1 MAVLKRFLQ
10 IDGVDARN
18 LAEIK
23 RKRTCCTLSIYFGVA
38 TTQMRRIFAKNGCRG
53 VPEDDTMIQKVEN
66 LTSLEHF
73 FAQYPCYA
81 ENTEDAAR
89 ITAAWNLL
97 LNNRIPATAH
107 FSVPH
112 DAAHSLRMAHSL
124 AALEMDTESII
135 CALLYSEDGS
145 FTLPDEQLRAQFG
158 NTAAD
163 ILNAAAKFS
172 DVKLYGKSREHTDTV
187 CKMFFSLVSDLRV
200 MIVQLA
206 DRLDKIRY
214 ISEYPAERQRGIAG
228 EISEIWAPLAQRM
241 GISTVQNELEDLSL
255 KYINREA
262 FDQIKDVV
270 AAKKKEREA
279 FLQSA
284 EKTIYQTMEKEG
296 ITVKVQSRAKH
307 FWSIYQKM
315 KKRNKAADELYDL
328 LAVRILCTTVNEC
341 YAILGLMHTIWK
353 PLEGRFKDYIAMP
366 KANGYQSLHT
376 TVICKGGQ
384 TLEIQ
389 IRTHEMHEIAERGVA
404 SHWVYKKHSK
414 NKTANE
420 QELSFVQQVK
430 SLAQQR
436 FNNEEFLAELKSDL
450 LSDSIFVF
458 TPKGDIIEL
467 PAGATAVDFAYR
479 IHSSI
484 GEKLVS
490 AKADGAIIPLSRPLK
505 NTQVVEVITHPN
517 AHPTHNQY
525 ENAHT
530 TRARQKIRA
539 WLQLHENLL
548 HTEKEEKGQRFDL
561 PIEPIKEAPRPP
573 KETPEEAETA
583 KRALEAAQK
592 DPQKN
597 PALRI
602 RIGGSTNFPVR
613 FAGCCKPTSDS
624 AICGYVANGRGVI
637 IHKKNCV
644 NLNRIPDL
652 EARLIDVEWDIKESK
667 KENPEKT
674 QKKIKPHK

>member
-1 MAVLKRFLQ
+1 
-10 IDGVDARN
+10 
-18 LAEIK
+18 
-23 RKRTCCTLSIYFGVA
+23 
-38 TTQMRRIFAKNGCRG
+38 
-53 VPEDDTMIQKVEN
+53 
-66 LTSLEHF
+66 
-73 FAQYPCYA
+73 
-81 ENTEDAAR
+81 
-89 ITAAWNLL
+89 
-97 LNNRIPATAH
+97 
-107 FSVPH
+107 
-112 DAAHSLRMAHSL
+112 
-124 AALEMDTESII
+124 
-135 CALLYSEDGS
+135 
-145 FTLPDEQLRAQFG
+145 
-158 NTAAD
+158 
-163 ILNAAAKFS
+163 
-172 DVKLYGKSREHTDTV
+172 
-187 CKMFFSLVSDLRV
+187 
-200 MIVQLA
+200 
-206 DRLDKIRY
+206 
-214 ISEYPAERQRGIAG
+214 
-228 EISEIWAPLAQRM
+228 M

-262 FDQIKDVV
+262 FDQIKTVV

-284 EKTIYQTMEKEG
+284 EKTIYQTMEKAG
-296 ITVKVQSRAKH
+296 IKVKVQSRAKH

-341 YAILGLMHTIWK
+341 YTILGLMHTVWK

-539 WLQLHENLL
+539 WLQLNENLL
-548 HTEKEEKGQRFDL
+548 RSEKEEKGQRTDL
-561 PIEPIKEAPRPP
+561 TEDSAKEALRPP

-583 KRALEAAQK
+583 KRELESAQK
-592 DPQKN
+592 DPKKN

-637 IHKKNCV
+637 IHRKSCI
-644 NLNRIPDL
+644 NLKRIPDL

-667 KENPEKT
+667 QKNPEKA

>member
-1 MAVLKRFLQ
+1 MVAL
-10 IDGVDARN
+10 
-18 LAEIK
+18 
-23 RKRTCCTLSIYFGVA
+23 RTY
-38 TTQMRRIFAKNGCRG
+38 
-53 VPEDDTMIQKVEN
+53 TMIQKVEN
-66 LTSLEHF
+66 LTGLEHF

-81 ENTEDAAR
+81 ETENAEDAAR

-97 LNNRIPATAH
+97 LTNRIPDTA
-107 FSVPH
+107 VDAPIPH

-124 AALEMDTESII
+124 ASLEMDSESII

-145 FTLPDEQLRAQFG
+145 FALPDEQLRTQFG
-158 NTAAD
+158 DTAAD

-172 DVKLYGKSREHTDTV
+172 DVKLYNKSKEHTDTV

-200 MIVQLA
+200 MIIQLA

-214 ISEYPAERQRGIAG
+214 ISEYPAERQRGIAR

-270 AAKKKEREA
+270 GAKKKEREA

-284 EKTIYQTMEKEG
+284 EKTIYQTMEKAG
-296 ITVKVQSRAKH
+296 IKVKVQSRAKH

-341 YAILGLMHTIWK
+341 YAILGLMHTVWK
-353 PLEGRFKDYIAMP
+353 PLDGRFKDYIAMP

-376 TVICKGGQ
+376 TVICKGGK

-467 PAGATAVDFAYR
+467 PAGSTAVDFAYR

-539 WLQLHENLL
+539 WLQLNENLL
-548 HTEKEEKGQRFDL
+548 RTEKEERQRTDL
-561 PIEPIKEAPRPP
+561 TDDQAKEAARSPKSP
-573 KETPEEAETA
+573 KETLKEAETA
-583 KRALEAAQK
+583 KQALEAAQK
-592 DPQKN
+592 DPHKN
-597 PALRI
+597 PTLRI

-624 AICGYVANGRGVI
+624 VICGYVANGRGVI
-637 IHKKNCV
+637 IHKKDCL
-644 NLNRIPDL
+644 NLKRIPDL
-652 EARLIDVEWDIKESK
+652 DARLIDVEWDIKESK
-667 KENPEKT
+667 KENTEKVR
-674 QKKIKPHK
+674 KKIKPHK

>member
-1 MAVLKRFLQ
+1 MFRLRPKLAVKSIHGSTLLTVRRSRCALYLQ
-10 IDGVDARN
+10 KKSAVIAR
-18 LAEIK
+18 
-23 RKRTCCTLSIYFGVA
+23 RTC
-38 TTQMRRIFAKNGCRG
+38 
-53 VPEDDTMIQKVEN
+53 TMIQKVEN
-66 LTSLEHF
+66 LSSLEHF

-81 ENTEDAAR
+81 EAENPEDAAR

-97 LNNRIPATAH
+97 LTNRIPDTTADAPI
-107 FSVPH
+107 PH

-124 AALEMDTESII
+124 AALEMDSESII

-172 DVKLYGKSREHTDTV
+172 DVKLYNKSKEHTDTV

-214 ISEYPAERQRGIAG
+214 ISEYPAEWQRSIAG

-262 FDQIKDVV
+262 FDQIKTVV

-284 EKTIYQTMEKEG
+284 EKTIYQTMEKAG
-296 ITVKVQSRAKH
+296 IKVKVQSRAKH

-341 YAILGLMHTIWK
+341 YTILGLMHTVWK

-539 WLQLHENLL
+539 WLQLNENLL
-548 HTEKEEKGQRFDL
+548 RTEKEEKGQRTDL
-561 PIEPIKEAPRPP
+561 TEDSAKEAQRPP
-573 KETPEEAETA
+573 KETPKEAETT
-583 KRALEAAQK
+583 KRELEAAQK

-637 IHKKNCV
+637 IHRKNCI
-644 NLNRIPDL
+644 NLKRIPDL

-667 KENPEKT
+667 QKNPEKT

>member
-1 MAVLKRFLQ
+1 
-10 IDGVDARN
+10 
-18 LAEIK
+18 
-23 RKRTCCTLSIYFGVA
+23 
-38 TTQMRRIFAKNGCRG
+38 
-53 VPEDDTMIQKVEN
+53 MIQKVEN
-66 LTSLEHF
+66 ISSLEHF
-73 FAQYPCYA
+73 FTQYPRYA
-81 ENTEDAAR
+81 ETENAEDSAR
-89 ITAAWNLL
+89 IAAAWNLRL
-97 LNNRIPATAH
+97 AGRTEKDEPL
-107 FSVPH
+107 SDGEEKLPH
-112 DAAHSLRMAHSL
+112 DIVHSLRMAHSL
-124 AALEMDTESII
+124 AAWEMDPESII

-145 FTLPDEQLRAQFG
+145 FTLPDAQLRMQFG

-172 DVKLYGKSREHTDTV
+172 DVKLYNKSKEHTDTV

-214 ISEYPAERQRGIAG
+214 ISEYPAERQRGMAG
-228 EISEIWAPLAQRM
+228 EIIEIWAPLAQRM
-241 GISTVQNELEDLSL
+241 GISSVQNELEDLSL

-279 FLQSA
+279 FLQEA
-284 EKTIYQTMEKEG
+284 EKTICQAMEKAG

-315 KKRNKAADELYDL
+315 KKRNKTADELYDL

-341 YAILGLMHTIWK
+341 YTILGLVHTVWK
-353 PLEGRFKDYIAMP
+353 PLDGRFKDYIAMP

-376 TVICKGGQ
+376 TVICGGGQ

-389 IRTHEMHEIAERGVA
+389 IRTHDMHEIAERGVA

-414 NKTANE
+414 NKTVNE

-430 SLAQQR
+430 SLARQR

-467 PAGATAVDFAYR
+467 PAGSTAVDFAYR

-490 AKADGAIIPLSRPLK
+490 AKADGVIIPLSRPLK
-505 NTQVVEVITHPN
+505 NTQKVEVVTHPN
-517 AHPTHNQY
+517 AHPTHNHYQ
-525 ENAHT
+525 NAHT
-530 TRARQKIRA
+530 ARARQKIRA
-539 WLQLHENLL
+539 WLQVHENLL
-548 HTEKEEKGQRFDL
+548 PEKDEKGQHTEGQG
-561 PIEPIKEAPRPP
+561 EPV
-573 KETPEEAETA
+573 KETVRSKERPEYTEKA
-583 KRALEAAQK
+583 KQALKESQK
-592 DPQKN
+592 DPTRN
-597 PALRI
+597 PTLRI

-613 FAGCCKPTSDS
+613 FAGCCKPTLDS

-637 IHKKNCV
+637 IHKKNCQ
-644 NLNRIPDL
+644 NLMRIPDI
-652 EARLIDVEWDIKESK
+652 EARLIDVEWDIKETAK
-667 KENPEKT
+667 LKPEKN
-674 QKKIKPHK
+674 QKKVKPHKPSVRY